1 MHMAFRVQQSLAA
14 TAEGLAN
21 SARKWFA
28 HYGTQTQTRPSWEA
42 VITSLTETNI
52 PEWAWQHEAAIVRA
66 QLGRSQPVSP
76 EQSALL
82 MQDFAKNTV
91 EAKMFVDKFGEFHM
105 SIGVPHDCV
114 EGDGIA
120 DVPIVFRYY
129 TDTHACAAVCTS
141 FVANAEVLEFAES
154 WNVLNPATWK
164 GMTAHQLWK
173 HKEFLQAHRYVG

>member
-1 MHMAFRVQQSLAA
+1 MTFLICDGGEAIQDQRRKCDTVSMHMAFRVQQSLAA

-52 PEWAWQHEAAIVRA
+52 PEWVWQHEAAIVRA
-66 QLGRSQPVSP
+66 QIGRSQPVSP

-91 EAKMFVDKFGEFHM
+91 EAKMFVDKFG
-105 SIGVPHDCV
+105 
-114 EGDGIA
+114 
-120 DVPIVFRYY
+120 
-129 TDTHACAAVCTS
+129 AVSHVNRCTS
-141 FVANAEVLEFAES
+141 
-154 WNVLNPATWK
+154 
-164 GMTAHQLWK
+164 
-173 HKEFLQAHRYVG
+173 